1 MNTVD
6 GLSTSRRISL
16 VAKSESCLC
25 YTVCTTKVREAE
37 IPSWVKGIFWNA
49 CFSSFVKRKRQPAG
63 KPVTTDS
70 PTKPLTSLQLPVTTN
85 GKHFKPLINM
95 R

>member
-16 VAKSESCLC
+16 VAKSESCATQSALE
-25 YTVCTTKVREAE
+25 TVKEAQ

-63 KPVTTDS
+63 KPVTRDS
-70 PTKPLTSLQLPVTTN
+70 PTKPLTFLQLPVTTN
-85 GKHFKPLINM
+85 GKHFKPLIDM